1 MANMTS
7 WSRHYGVIMIFA
19 VAGVLSAP
27 SAEAQ
32 SPAAAATPRLA
43 DGKPD
48 LSGVWQGGRGGAGPQ
63 PDEAGNFSQLIKARD
78 CHPGQPVCVA
88 GINQSLD
95 GTFTARMEPNRP
107 LYKPEY
113 WEKVQYLD
121 RNSVTEEPILT
132 CQPYGV
138 PRMGAPTKIVQTATE
153 IIFLYA
159 QGGASA
165 APQDFRVISTDG
177 QEHDPIRAQD
187 LTYYGHSVGH
197 WEGDTLVVDSVAF
210 NDLTW
215 LAPGGYFH
223 SNNMRVI
230 ERFRREGNSLEY
242 RVTVIDPDVL
252 LEPWEM
258 APVIARLNTNP
269 EFYIPEG
276 LPCDERDSEN
286 ITLRIRH

>member
-1 MANMTS
+1 M
-7 WSRHYGVIMIFA
+7 
-19 VAGVLSAP
+19 
-27 SAEAQ
+27 
-32 SPAAAATPRLA
+32 
-43 DGKPD
+43 
-48 LSGVWQGGRGGAGPQ
+48 
-63 PDEAGNFSQLIKARD
+63 
-78 CHPGQPVCVA
+78 
-88 GINQSLD
+88 
-95 GTFTARMEPNRP
+95 
-107 LYKPEY
+107 
-113 WEKVQYLD
+113 
-121 RNSVTEEPILT
+121 
-132 CQPYGV
+132 
-138 PRMGAPTKIVQTATE
+138 
-153 IIFLYA
+153 
-159 QGGASA
+159 
-165 APQDFRVISTDG
+165 
-177 QEHDPIRAQD
+177 
-187 LTYYGHSVGH
+187 
-197 WEGDTLVVDSVAF
+197 VVDSVAF